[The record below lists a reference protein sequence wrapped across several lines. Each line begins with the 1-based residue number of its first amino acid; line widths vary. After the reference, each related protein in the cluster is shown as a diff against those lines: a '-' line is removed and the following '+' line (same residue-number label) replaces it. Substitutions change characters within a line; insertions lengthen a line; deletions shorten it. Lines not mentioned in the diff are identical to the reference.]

1 MELNRRDFLRL
12 SGASVGGLFL
22 IGTPPNQKSDLS
34 PSSVAHSEEK
44 GVLYDVSKCV
54 GCRACQNACKS
65 WNGLPPDAVG
75 YGNIYDNPS
84 DLSAKT
90 FTLIK
95 AKEFEIKGN
104 KELLF
109 TKYQCMHCKI
119 PACVN
124 ACPVGAFTKTAEGP
138 VVYDDSKCIGC
149 RYCMVACP
157 FGVPTFEWEEPLPW
171 IRKCTFCVDR
181 LSQGLEPAC
190 VAACPAGALKFGKRD
205 ELIAEARERIAAEP
219 DKYIDHI
226 YGEKE
231 MGGTSWLYI
240 SPVPFEE
247 LGFPNLGTEPV
258 TVDAERAMS
267 AVLPVLFGVAAAMT
281 GIYWLVQRRQKIIQT
296 KAGKKRE
303 R

>member
-1 MELNRRDFLRL
+1 
-12 SGASVGGLFL
+12 
-22 IGTPPNQKSDLS
+22 
-34 PSSVAHSEEK
+34 
-44 GVLYDVSKCV
+44 VLYDASKCV

-65 WNGLPPDAVG
+65 WNKLPPDSFG
-75 YGNIYDNPS
+75 YGGIYDNPS
-84 DLSAKT
+84 ELSAKT
-90 FTLIK
+90 FTIIK
-95 AKEFEIKGN
+95 AKEFEINGN

-124 ACPVGAFTKTAEGP
+124 ACIVGALQKTAEGP
-138 VVYDDSKCIGC
+138 VVYDEGKCIGC

-157 FGVPTFEWEEPLPW
+157 FGVPAFEWEKPLPW

-181 LSQGLEPAC
+181 LGEGLEPAC

-205 ELIAEARERIAAEP
+205 DLIAEARERIAAEP
-219 DKYIDHI
+219 EKYIDHI

-231 MGGTSWLYI
+231 LGGTSWLYL

-247 LGFPNLGTEPV
+247 LGFPILDTEPV
-258 TVDAERAMS
+258 TVNVERAMG

-281 GIYWLVQRRQKIIQT
+281 GVYWLIQRRQKR
-296 KAGKKRE
+296 KG
-303 R
+303 